1 MSWIKSKRRGMLALV
16 LAVALGAALGLAATS
31 PAQAATARNG
41 VCESGEFCLYYNSDT
56 EGSVS
61 DFSGSISNYG
71 ASQPSCYEF
80 KGPGSGQGQCVK
92 NNAASAWNRT
102 GRYVTVFYNSGYKGA
117 IDNFSPG
124 SSANL
129 RAYLKNDNA
138 GHRIGASGN
147 AGDNLEYGLYHSSS
161 AHITAYFDGYVSTSG
176 RHEGIDIARGIG
188 DSVYSLLSGT
198 VTRKTEGSRGS
209 GGLSTLA
216 VYNSNLNRTIVYLHL
231 NPSNGISVGEHISRG
246 EKIGVQD
253 WRGVSSSGASHTHFE
268 MRTGRQTAA
277 AVSVGDY
284 TLSNPTPTNFWIARG
299 YNPCCRFS

>member
-1 MSWIKSKRRGMLALV
+1 MRWIKSKRRSLLALI
-16 LAVALGAALGLAATS
+16 LAAVMGAAVGLATLS

-61 DFSGSISNYG
+61 DFSGSVSDYG

-80 KGPGSGQGQCVK
+80 KGSGAGKGQCVK

-102 GRYVTVFYNSGYKGA
+102 GRYVTVFYNSGYSGP

-138 GHRIGASGN
+138 GHRVGVSGN
-147 AGDNLEYGLYHSSS
+147 ARDNLEYGLYHSGS
-161 AHITAYFDGYVSTSG
+161 AHVTAYYDGYVSTSG
-176 RHEGIDIARGIG
+176 RHEGIDIARGVG
-188 DSVYSLLSGT
+188 YSVYSLISGV

-216 VYNSNLNRTIVYLHL
+216 IYNSGLNKTVVYLHL
-231 NPSNGISVGEHISRG
+231 NPSNGLSVGESVSKG
-246 EKIGVQD
+246 QSIGVED

-268 MRTGRQTAA
+268 MRNGRQTAA
-277 AVSVGDY
+277 ATSVGDPNL
-284 TLSNPTPTNFWIARG
+284 TNPNPTGFWAARG
-299 YNPCCRFS
+299 YNICCRYS